1 MTWTPTDIFLV
12 SETLLI
18 CLCKL
23 RLKRSDTYDTYA
35 SDFNQTLQHF
45 VLQYKQVLT
54 ASQM

>member
-18 CLCKL
+18 CLCKFQ
-23 RLKRSDTYDTYA
+23 LKSSDTYDTYA
-35 SDFNQTLQHF
+35 SDCNQTLQHF
-45 VLQYKQVLT
+45 FLQYKQVLT